1 MDKFVSRKEVLK
13 VLGVHYHTL
22 YRMIERK
29 EIEYIDI
36 GNKFLFNLDKYM
48 RDKGVNNKIKK
59 KICYCRVSSQ
69 KQKEDLERQIEFMKE
84 KYPGYEIISDIGSSL
99 NLNRKGLVK
108 ILDMAIEGEIDE
120 LVIAYKDRLARF
132 GFDMI
137 ENLIHKYSKGKI
149 IIVNREKEKTPMEEV
164 SEDIISIMNVY
175 VAKIN
180 GLRKYKTQM
189 EKDLFKIP
197 DERNERNESEV
208 ES

>member
-149 IIVNREKEKTPMEEV
+149 IIVNRDKEKTPMEEV

-180 GLRKYKTQM
+180 GLRKYKTQI

-197 DERNERNESEV
+197 EENKV

>member
-29 EIEYIDI
+29 EIEYIDM
-36 GNKFLFNLDKYM
+36 GNKFLFNLDKYL

-108 ILDMAIEGEIDE
+108 ILDMTIEGEIDE

-197 DERNERNESEV
+197 EENNV

>member
-29 EIEYIDI
+29 EIEYIDM
-36 GNKFLFNLDKYM
+36 GNKFLFNLDKYL

-149 IIVNREKEKTPMEEV
+149 VIVNREKEKTPMEEV

-197 DERNERNESEV
+197 EENKIES
-208 ES
+208 

>member
-13 VLGVHYHTL
+13 VLGIHYHTL
-22 YRMIERK
+22 YRLIERN
-29 EIEYIDI
+29 EIEYIDM
-36 GNKFLFNLDKYM
+36 GNKFLFNLDKYL

-69 KQKEDLERQIEFMKE
+69 KQREDLERQIEFMKE
-84 KYPGYEIISDIGSSL
+84 KYPGHEIISDIGSSL

-108 ILDMAIEGEIDE
+108 ILDMAIEGEIEE

-175 VAKIN
+175 VAKMN

-189 EKDLFKIP
+189 EKDLFKISE
-197 DERNERNESEV
+197 ERNERNINEIES
-208 ES
+208 

>member
-108 ILDMAIEGEIDE
+108 ILDMGIEGEIDE

-149 IIVNREKEKTPMEEV
+149 IIVNRDKEKTPMEEV

-180 GLRKYKTQM
+180 GLRKYKTQI

-197 DERNERNESEV
+197 EENKV

>member
-99 NLNRKGLVK
+99 NLNRKGSISFVFLRCFIK
-108 ILDMAIEGEIDE
+108 FFFYF
-120 LVIAYKDRLARF
+120 VI
-132 GFDMI
+132 
-137 ENLIHKYSKGKI
+137 
-149 IIVNREKEKTPMEEV
+149 
-164 SEDIISIMNVY
+164 
-175 VAKIN
+175 
-180 GLRKYKTQM
+180 
-189 EKDLFKIP
+189 
-197 DERNERNESEV
+197 
-208 ES
+208 